1 MASSSG
7 STALTGWTTPAL
19 RGYVTMDTVLGTA
32 QFPIK
37 TYTARIRLDDGSYV
51 DLLPTAAPT
60 SRA

>member
-1 MASSSG
+1 
-7 STALTGWTTPAL
+7 
-19 RGYVTMDTVLGTA
+19 MDTVLGTA

-51 DLLPTAAPT
+51 DLAAHGAPT

>member
-7 STALTGWTTPAL
+7 STALTGWTTPPCA
-19 RGYVTMDTVLGTA
+19 GYVTKDTVLGTV

-37 TYTARIRLDDGSYV
+37 TYTARIQLDDGSYV
-51 DLLPTAAPT
+51 DLAPTAAPT

>member
-1 MASSSG
+1 
-7 STALTGWTTPAL
+7 
-19 RGYVTMDTVLGTA
+19 MDTVLGTA